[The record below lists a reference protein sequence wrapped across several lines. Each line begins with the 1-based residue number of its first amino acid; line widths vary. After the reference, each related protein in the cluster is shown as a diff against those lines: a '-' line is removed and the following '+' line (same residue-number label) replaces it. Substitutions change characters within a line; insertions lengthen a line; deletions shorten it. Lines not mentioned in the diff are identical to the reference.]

1 MAEQYRMETG
11 SLSDADRARHRRINW
26 ARDQNFHRARAAASQ
41 IRANVDRSAFDRR
54 EVSFVHIRP
63 RRCIDGI
70 LWFVFSR
77 EATTRS
83 GLPANPDPHRFFP
96 PIPRRALSLGCRL
109 RSGARSTLRAS
120 GLAFLSAENRESG
133 I

>member
-1 MAEQYRMETG
+1 MAQQYRMETG
-11 SLSDADRARHRRINW
+11 SLSDADRARHRWINRT
-26 ARDQNFHRARAAASQ
+26 RDQDFDGARATGSQ

-54 EVSFVHIRP
+54 EVSFVPIRP

-70 LWFVFSR
+70 LWCSFSR

-83 GLPANPDPHRFFP
+83 GLLANPDPHRFFP

-120 GLAFLSAENRESG
+120 GLAFLSAENGESG